1 MDKGVGFN
9 RQLRRSW
16 LDTTAAFVVETQDP
30 LVLRA
35 RLEAVLQQDMAGV
48 DARRKTIDLL
58 LNIWLKTQEDVPQL
72 WAFAVAWN
80 RDTPAPDDRLWLHY
94 GLALTYYPFFRDC
107 VAVIGQLG
115 RYDEPVTNRVLIR
128 RLVADMGQLGSLE
141 RAAQRVTSSLRDW
154 DLLVEATPHVE
165 GARFTYVP
173 CLHALTAS
181 HIDLEIW
188 LLACALQAHPAEA
201 LPFAD
206 LVRLP
211 ELFPFRLTVTVDH
224 LRAHPWF
231 AVRREGAG
239 WDMVGAAMP

>member
-16 LDTTAAFVVETQDP
+16 LDTTAAFVAEVQDP

-48 DARRKTIDLL
+48 EARRKTIDLL
-58 LNIWLKTQEDVPQL
+58 LNIWLRTQEDYPEL
-72 WAFAVAWN
+72 WAFAIAWN
-80 RDTPAPDDRLWLHY
+80 RDTSVQDDRLWLHY
-94 GLALTYYPFFRDC
+94 GLALVCYPFFRDC

-115 RYDEPVTNRVLIR
+115 RYEEPVTNRVLIR
-128 RLVADMGQLGSLE
+128 RLAAERGQLGSLE
-141 RAAQRVTSSLRDW
+141 RATQHVTASLRDW
-154 DLLVEATPHVE
+154 ELLVDADVRHAYT
-165 GARFTYVP
+165 P
-173 CLHALTAS
+173 CLHILKAS
-181 HIDLEIW
+181 HIDLETW
-188 LLACALQAHPAEA
+188 LLACVLEAHPAEA

-211 ELFPFRLTVTVDH
+211 ELFPFQVTVTVDH

-231 AVRREGAG
+231 TVRREGAG
-239 WDMVGAAMP
+239 WDMVGLAQS